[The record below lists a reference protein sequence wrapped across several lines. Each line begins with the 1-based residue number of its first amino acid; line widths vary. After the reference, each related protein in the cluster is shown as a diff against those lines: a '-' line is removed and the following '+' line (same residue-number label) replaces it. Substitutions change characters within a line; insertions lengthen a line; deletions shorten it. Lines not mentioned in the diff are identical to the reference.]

1 MAVVATKIKSAVQIN
16 YLTGTDGKGVDIIKG
31 QKFSNVKIDAL
42 DQAIFDTA
50 TALAPMISYPMTG
63 IQKTDIFELV

>member
-1 MAVVATKIKSAVQIN
+1 MVVATKIKSAVQIN
-16 YLTGTDGKGVDIIKG
+16 YKIGTDAKGQDILRG

-50 TALAPMISYPMTG
+50 TALVPMIFYPLHG
-63 IQKTDIFELV
+63 IEKTDVYSMV